1 MLQSANAVGIQTD
14 VQKLEQHT
22 YQPLSYFVFAE
33 VSSFLTKIADFS
45 VNRYSGFP
53 LSKLSV
59 FNIFSHGFIPMI
71 TRHTRVISETVTLI
85 DNILKNFIFDT
96 SAKTGII
103 RSDLSDHLPK
113 FVSLMSSTKLQKENL
128 KNAIQERVMNKT
140 NIENFKLEL
149 IDVNWNIMNS
159 CRGTNSK
166 YETSLKTF
174 LELYKKHFLLNNFFI

>member
-1 MLQSANAVGIQTD
+1 
-14 VQKLEQHT
+14 
-22 YQPLSYFVFAE
+22 
-33 VSSFLTKIADFS
+33 
-45 VNRYSGFP
+45 
-53 LSKLSV
+53 
-59 FNIFSHGFIPMI
+59 MI

-103 RSDLSDHLPK
+103 RSDLSDHLLT
-113 FVSLMSSTKLQKENL
+113 FVSLMSSTKLENENL

-149 IDVNWNIMNS
+149 INVNWNIMNS

-174 LELYKKHFLLNNFFI
+174 LELYKKHIRLNNFFI